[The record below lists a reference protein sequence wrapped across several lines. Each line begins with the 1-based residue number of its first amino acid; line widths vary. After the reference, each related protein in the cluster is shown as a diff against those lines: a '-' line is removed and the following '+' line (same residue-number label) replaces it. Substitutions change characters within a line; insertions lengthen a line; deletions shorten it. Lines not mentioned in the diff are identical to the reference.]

1 MFDGQV
7 LGRDD
12 QFTPIDGDAALGGQG
27 LPVDGI
33 PCNTLGTKYHNHV
46 HLSIYVNGQQFAVP
60 DVIGM
65 KNPGP
70 EVNGFTI
77 KYDCVYELH
86 THDASGLI
94 HVEAQTPDLFNLG
107 QLFDIWGQ
115 PLSSSNVAGF
125 SGQVQIYIASASAP
139 VGPATATNYVAYTG
153 DLRSIPFVPHNAIVV
168 EVGPP
173 FVLPP
178 FIPAIK
184 FRY

>member
-1 MFDGQV
+1 
-7 LGRDD
+7 
-12 QFTPIDGDAALGGQG
+12 

-33 PCNTLGTKYHNHV
+33 PCNTLGTKYHNHI
-46 HLSIYVNGQQFAVP
+46 HLSIYVNGVQFAVP

-65 KNPGP
+65 KDPGP

-77 KYDCVYELH
+77 KYACVYDLH

-94 HVEAQTPDLFNLG
+94 HIEAQTLDLFNLG

-115 PLSSSNVAGF
+115 TLSSNPANVAGF
-125 SGQVQIYIASASAP
+125 TGQQVQVYIASASAP

-153 DLRSIPFVPHNAIVV
+153 ELRSIPFAPHNAIVV

-173 FVLPP
+173 FVVPP
-178 FIPAIK
+178 YIPAIK